1 VCGTMSAFID
11 IAAEESGD
19 DDNLDHQP
27 DEEPAN
33 VAGYDTSDGFVVVD
47 EEHDLEVANRRTA
60 SRRADKAFEKHLDQ
74 AELEEET
81 RQLAL
86 DHGLAIPKERKRL
99 KKRKQASCSSTVD
112 ALDTYLNSC
121 IVEEE
126 KEEAAAQEE
135 LRMERKR
142 QRREAKLKQRKSP
155 SSHHTQHALLDKSM
169 GSRASKHP
177 RNAADKGRRNGKS
190 SHIPDEQVGACTA
203 TVAVGNIPRKPG
215 RAWTVDLF
223 G

>member
-1 VCGTMSAFID
+1 MCGTMSAFID
-11 IAAEESGD
+11 FAAEESGD

-86 DHGLAIPKERKRL
+86 DHGLDVPKEHKRL
-99 KKRKQASCSSTVD
+99 KKRKQASYSSTVD

-126 KEEAAAQEE
+126 EEKAAAQEE

-142 QRREAKLKQRKSP
+142 RRREAKLKRREADAKKSA
-155 SSHHTQHALLDKSM
+155 SSRHTQRALLDKYL
-169 GSRASKHP
+169 GSRGSKHP
-177 RNAADKGRRNGKS
+177 RNTGARAR
-190 SHIPDEQVGACTA
+190 SHISDEQVEACTA
-203 TVAVGNIPRKPG
+203 NAAVGNIPRKPG

>member
-1 VCGTMSAFID
+1 MCGTMSAFID

-112 ALDTYLNSC
+112 ALDTVNL
-121 IVEEE
+121 V
-126 KEEAAAQEE
+126 
-135 LRMERKR
+135 M
-142 QRREAKLKQRKSP
+142 
-155 SSHHTQHALLDKSM
+155 
-169 GSRASKHP
+169 
-177 RNAADKGRRNGKS
+177 
-190 SHIPDEQVGACTA
+190 
-203 TVAVGNIPRKPG
+203 TV
-215 RAWTVDLF
+215 LF
-223 G
+223 GLEAVLKMIAFGVWMELSFLA

>member
-1 VCGTMSAFID
+1 MSAFID

-19 DDNLDHQP
+19 DGNLDHQP

-99 KKRKQASCSSTVD
+99 KKRKQASYFATD
-112 ALDTYLNSC
+112 DELEKYRYQDSC
-121 IVEEE
+121 VEEE
-126 KEEAAAQEE
+126 EGAEQEDMRTE
-135 LRMERKR
+135 LKR
-142 QRREAKLKQRKSP
+142 QQQRREVHPGLSMP
-155 SSHHTQHALLDKSM
+155 S
-169 GSRASKHP
+169 
-177 RNAADKGRRNGKS
+177 
-190 SHIPDEQVGACTA
+190 
-203 TVAVGNIPRKPG
+203 G
-215 RAWTVDLF
+215 RACRSTWQ
-223 G
+223 